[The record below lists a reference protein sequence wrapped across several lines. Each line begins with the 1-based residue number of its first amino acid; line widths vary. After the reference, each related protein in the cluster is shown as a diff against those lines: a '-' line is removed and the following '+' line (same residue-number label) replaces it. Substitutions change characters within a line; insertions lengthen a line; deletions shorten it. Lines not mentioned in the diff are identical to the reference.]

1 MGILS
6 EKKGREALELD
17 FGEGIGLCGDLQLR
31 ILNVRVDL
39 RRIEILMTENLLE
52 RLEINAV

>member
-6 EKKGREALELD
+6 EKKGRGALDFD

-39 RRIEILMTENLLE
+39 RRIEILVTETLLK
-52 RLEINAV
+52 RREIPAV